1 MIIVQMDLFL
11 YVRMDVWVKMTKTKN
26 KKSTHHGGMTRARS
40 RPVLAGSVGASK
52 VKYVEQSAH

>member
-1 MIIVQMDLFL
+1 MVIFQIDNVFIRANGRLGKND
-11 YVRMDVWVKMTKTKN
+11 KTRKH
-26 KKSTHHGGMTRARS
+26 THRRETTQARS